1 MIQDIWLN
9 NSILTEVASVA
20 KVPQS
25 ASKTLSHLC
34 LNDLVV
40 EPPHEAGLRVGLR
53 SAQDLLGNLVLHNF
67 HHLDSDVMKIFVF
80 VDILGIIVFSLMKLI
95 FNYLEW
101 TESRGKYEMW
111 LLVNVMI
118 LIVWLYHYEP
128 KMSLSAQWSIF
139 LLNQMTFIDWR
150 SALYNSCISSSNFV

>member
-1 MIQDIWLN
+1 MYTPAWSRVTAEPKLRRFWIEISISNYFFLN
-9 NSILTEVASVA
+9 YSNCSDSGYLVISILTKVASVP
-20 KVPQS
+20 KVLQS
-25 ASKTLSHLC
+25 AWKPSPNLC

-53 SAQDLLGNLVLHNF
+53 STQDLLGNLVLHNF
-67 HHLDSDVMKIFVF
+67 HHLGSDVMKIFVF

-111 LLVNVMI
+111 LLENVMI
-118 LIVWLYHYEP
+118 I
-128 KMSLSAQWSIF
+128 
-139 LLNQMTFIDWR
+139 
-150 SALYNSCISSSNFV
+150 

>member
-1 MIQDIWLN
+1 MSNKEKLRIFNQIIQVLLA
-9 NSILTEVASVA
+9 SLPSVA
-20 KVPQS
+20 KVLQS
-25 ASKTLSHLC
+25 ASKSNLC

-101 TESRGKYEMW
+101 TESRGKYEM
-111 LLVNVMI
+111 
-118 LIVWLYHYEP
+118 
-128 KMSLSAQWSIF
+128 
-139 LLNQMTFIDWR
+139 
-150 SALYNSCISSSNFV
+150 

>member
-1 MIQDIWLN
+1 MIQDIWWN
-9 NSILTEVASVA
+9 KSILTEVASVA
-20 KVPQS
+20 KVLQS
-25 ASKTLSHLC
+25 ASKPSPNLC

-118 LIVWLYHYEP
+118 DDHI
-128 KMSLSAQWSIF
+128 
-139 LLNQMTFIDWR
+139 TD
-150 SALYNSCISSSNFV
+150 